1 MSKELYSGTNI
12 YLYVYFF
19 LFTHSQIFGNR
30 IISFAHSILLIHFE
44 TVTLRYCFS
53 WSEKQR
59 NNDKYIEI
67 RKCSQAYIAV

>member
-1 MSKELYSGTNI
+1 MSFISFCLHI
-12 YLYVYFF
+12 
-19 LFTHSQIFGNR
+19 QIFGNR

-44 TVTLRYCFS
+44 TVTLRYCFN

-67 RKCSQAYIAV
+67 RKCSPAYDIYIAI